1 MRLDQISIL
10 SPQYSRRLQPFA
22 ALRYRNYRLWF
33 VGQIISLFGTW
44 MQSTALGF
52 FVYELTHSPAYLGYV
67 AFAAG
72 VPTWLFMLMGGVA
85 ADRVPR
91 RSVLVAT
98 QSGMMLLAFVL
109 SVLTFTGAVHVYHIL
124 AIAFGV
130 GIANAFDAPARQAFV
145 SELVSR
151 EDMTNAIALNSSMF
165 NLGTAVGPAAAGLVY
180 AKLGPAWCFT
190 INGVTFL
197 AVLVALLRM
206 KFELVQRSTTQ
217 RSSAL
222 REVRES
228 FLYILR
234 EPLIRTLI
242 AVVGMMSLFGLSF
255 ITLLPAWAVNV
266 LHGDVTTNGWLGSAR
281 GVGALISAL
290 ILASLGRFRYR
301 GRLLLSGMFAFPVF
315 LLLFVF
321 ARQLPL
327 SLVLLGGVGASII
340 LVMNL
345 ANALVQTRVSDS
357 LRGRVMGVY
366 SLTFFGILPLGGLLA
381 GGLAERLSEP
391 TAIMICAVVLLG
403 LAIFTWIAVPK
414 VRAQD

>member
-206 KFELVQRSTTQ
+206 KFEVVQRSTTQ

-281 GVGALISAL
+281 GVGALMSAL